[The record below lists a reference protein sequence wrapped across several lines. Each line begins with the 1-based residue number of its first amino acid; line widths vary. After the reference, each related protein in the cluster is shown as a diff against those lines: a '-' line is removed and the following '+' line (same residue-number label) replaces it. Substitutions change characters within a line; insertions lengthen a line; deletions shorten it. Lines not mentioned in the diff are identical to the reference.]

1 MGDELMTGSG
11 HAPSGVDSSK
21 LTALTEFVGEDEEE
35 TAQVRE
41 MAERAVRFLRSFDW
55 CVDVAEVRV
64 GDVTA
69 DSVVAVFLCRVV
81 ANRDDVPEWLWV
93 VVGDVPPA
101 YLVVDD
107 APNPASALDAYV
119 GEMQEWVAAAKRG
132 EPVDNLIPVLDA
144 HGTRELPPTPQTAEG
159 LERRLG
165 LIDAEILSGYRDD
178 LSQEG
183 DARRP

>member
-1 MGDELMTGSG
+1 MAGSE

-21 LTALTEFVGEDEEE
+21 LTALTEFVAEDEEE
-35 TAQVRE
+35 TAEVRE
-41 MAERAVRFLRSFDW
+41 MAERAARFLRSFDW
-55 CVDVAEVRV
+55 CDDVVEVWV

-69 DSVVAVFLCRVV
+69 DSVVAVFLCRIV
-81 ANRDDVPEWLWV
+81 ADRDGVPEWLWV

-101 YLVVDD
+101 YVVVDD

-144 HGTRELPPTPQTAEG
+144 DGTRELPPTPETAEE

-165 LIDAEILSGYRDD
+165 LIDAEILSGCRDD
-178 LSQEG
+178 LSHDG
-183 DARRP
+183 DARKR